1 MKDKYWL
8 LPEGIDET
16 LPPQAQGL
24 EQLRRKLLDLY
35 GTWGYE
41 LVFPP
46 IIEYL
51 ESLLTGTGRDLD
63 LQTFKLTDQ
72 ITGRTLG
79 IRADITPQA
88 ARIDAH
94 QLRRDCP
101 TRLCYLGTVL
111 NSRLEGLS
119 GSRSPLQVGAE
130 LYGYSGVDADIEILG
145 LMLASLES
153 VGIKGVHLDLGH
165 VGIFRGLTRQAGL
178 DEHRELALFDALQ
191 RKAVPELQSL
201 VRSFDLED
209 GHGRMLVSLAEL
221 SGDDALERAA
231 SKLSGSDEGVRES
244 LRELSLLADR
254 LRESYPGVPV
264 HYDLAE
270 LRGYHYHTGVTF
282 AAFVPQLGQEV
293 ARGGRY
299 DDIGRLFGRARPAC
313 GFSADLKV
321 LLRLGGGVPGTDDS
335 VIFAPCTGEPRL
347 NQKIANLRGQG
358 RRVVQELPGQ
368 AGGALE
374 MGCGQV
380 LVKQGGSWVVAPVAQ
395 DEII

>member
-1 MKDKYWL
+1 MKDNYWL

-16 LPPQAQGL
+16 LPPQAQDL

-153 VGIKGVHLDLGH
+153 VGIRGVHLDLGH
-165 VGIFRGLTRQAGL
+165 VGIFRGLTRQAAL

-231 SKLSGSDEGVRES
+231 SKLSGADEGVRES

-282 AAFVPQLGQEV
+282 AAFVLYGL
-293 ARGGRY
+293 
-299 DDIGRLFGRARPAC
+299 I
-313 GFSADLKV
+313 FSQF
-321 LLRLGGGVPGTDDS
+321 S
-335 VIFAPCTGEPRL
+335 
-347 NQKIANLRGQG
+347 
-358 RRVVQELPGQ
+358 
-368 AGGALE
+368 
-374 MGCGQV
+374 
-380 LVKQGGSWVVAPVAQ
+380 
-395 DEII
+395 